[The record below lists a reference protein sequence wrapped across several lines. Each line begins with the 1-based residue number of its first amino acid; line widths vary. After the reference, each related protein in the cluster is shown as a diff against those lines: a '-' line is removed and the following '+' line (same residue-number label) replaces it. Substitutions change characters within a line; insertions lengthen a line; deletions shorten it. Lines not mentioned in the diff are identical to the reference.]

1 VTAKAVAHDLKDML
15 RECKR
20 EGLMGC
26 CSRSEGGLL
35 PRYRSL
41 PAVLRQQGLE
51 DEAHLLQVLFICL
64 LEEFKELLVLM
75 GEELLCLPI
84 SPTGSL
90 TSTIYTRTTNN
101 TRGNGTLACEQLNPT
116 GTPGGSPRRS
126 LRAPLLMALGGAGAS
141 AAIARRH

>member
-1 VTAKAVAHDLKDML
+1 MTAKAVAHDLKDML

-51 DEAHLLQVLFICL
+51 DEAHLLQVLFVCL

-84 SPTGSL
+84 PPTGSL
-90 TSTIYTRTTNN
+90 SKDELQQLRDLSDVDINDLYIELQEETELSPASSLTPQER
-101 TRGNGTLACEQLNPT
+101 RAAVLGAACGLPC
-116 GTPGGSPRRS
+116 
-126 LRAPLLMALGGAGAS
+126 
-141 AAIARRH
+141 